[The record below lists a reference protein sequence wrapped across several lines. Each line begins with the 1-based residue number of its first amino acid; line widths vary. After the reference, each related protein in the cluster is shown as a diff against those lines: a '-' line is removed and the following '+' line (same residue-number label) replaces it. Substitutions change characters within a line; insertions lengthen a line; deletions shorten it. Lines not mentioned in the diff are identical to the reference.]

1 MGNFHLALMSDI
13 GQNLVKIK
21 MQYTDK
27 KVFIKKGPLNIG
39 LSVLAFEAKK
49 GQNKVQRS
57 VQPACC

>member
-1 MGNFHLALMSDI
+1 MSDK

-27 KVFIKKGPLNIG
+27 KVFIKKGPFNIG
-39 LSVLAFEAKK
+39 LLVLAFEAKT

-57 VQPACC
+57 VQQACC